1 MRLAPLAW
9 CHSRTPR
16 STETASPISISAG
29 GTPLTWSAGCA
40 CPATVPA
47 TATGKPTGRPTFT
60 ILPESLWRTSTATTC
75 RRPVTRSPPCLQRLR
90 WPTMTTTTPTP
101 TATVV
106 TAALT
111 VMASR
116 TPKTPE
122 TKPLPVPPAS
132 PLPSP
137 LLLSDRCRRSLLQ
150 PSSPP
155 PPDVKPP
162 AECSPLSRPP
172 PPSPL
177 PPPTPSHAM
186 VLVIVSYHNIMITL

>member
-9 CHSRTPR
+9 CRSRTPR
-16 STETASPISISAG
+16 STETASPISTSAG
-29 GTPLTWSAGCA
+29 GTLSTWSAGCA
-40 CPATVPA
+40 YPATVPA
-47 TATGKPTGRPTFT
+47 TVTGKPTGRPTFT
-60 ILPESLWRTSTATTC
+60 TLSESLWLTSTATTC
-75 RRPVTRSPPCLQRLR
+75 RRPVTLSPPCLQRLR

-101 TATVV
+101 TATV
-106 TAALT
+106 AT
-111 VMASR
+111 VMAPR

-122 TKPLPVPPAS
+122 TKQLPAPPAS
-132 PLPSP
+132 LLPSP
-137 LLLSDRCRRSLLQ
+137 PLLSGRCRRSLLQ

-172 PPSPL
+172 LPSPL
-177 PPPTPSHAM
+177 PPPTPSYAM